1 MPGGLGLKRSHH
13 MPHRSRQFLRHG
25 TLPQLAVF
33 EAIVRL
39 GSFTRAA
46 HEMHMAQP
54 TVSGLIRKLTDAA
67 GVPLFARSGRHLVPT
82 AAGRLLYKLACEVLD
97 TLERAGTELAA
108 TRALHA
114 ERPQAPSATVP
125 VTVLAP

>member
-1 MPGGLGLKRSHH
+1 

-46 HEMHMAQP
+46 QEMHMAQP

-67 GVPLFARSGRHLVPT
+67 GTPLFKKVGRHVEPT
-82 AAGRLLYKLACEVLD
+82 AAGRLLHATACEVLE
-97 TLERAGTELAA
+97 TLDRAGTDLKALRAQELERTRGASAA
-108 TRALHA
+108 APFELRA
-114 ERPQAPSATVP
+114 
-125 VTVLAP
+125 

>member
-1 MPGGLGLKRSHH
+1 

-25 TLPQLAVF
+25 TLPQMAVF

-46 HEMHMAQP
+46 QEMHMAQP

-67 GVPLFARSGRHLVPT
+67 GTPLFTKAGRRVVPT
-82 AAGRLLYKLACEVLD
+82 PAGQMLYATAGVVMD

-108 TRALHA
+108 MREA
-114 ERPQAPSATVP
+114 R
-125 VTVLAP
+125 VLDMHE